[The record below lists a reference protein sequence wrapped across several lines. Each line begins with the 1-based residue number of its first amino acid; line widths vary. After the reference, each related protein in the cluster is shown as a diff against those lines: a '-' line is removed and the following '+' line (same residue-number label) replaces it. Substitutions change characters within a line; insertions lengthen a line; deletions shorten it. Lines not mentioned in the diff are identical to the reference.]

1 MPEAVVWEILCVHRM
16 TWLALFLSVLWA
28 LGSERVVKGLQV
40 CASVAAAASE
50 QQQLPNGALMNGS
63 ASHNAELSTGT
74 VLRALKVLL
83 DLTSD
88 TEVPATVEEAALDA
102 VGRLG
107 ASSAAASLFFTDEQ
121 QLAHD
126 VATLALGR
134 AGVRLCVAW
143 QLVHQFGLHNEALW
157 QDSCHAWDSSLAL
170 MLSAT
175 HIIRCACTCAVLLWM
190 PPMASRKSLWTIAD
204 AVQWMTGS
212 SERRIAALHALAS
225 VAAVPADGGL
235 SHLSANAEE
244 CFREAAFSATTSP
257 ATALLGFARQP
268 FPEMRIASFR
278 YSTGLN
284 IIRQKSFMKACY
296 GIARASFMLRLSSHH
311 AA

>member
-1 MPEAVVWEILCVHRM
+1 M

-28 LGSERVVKGLQV
+28 LGSERIVKGLQV

-50 QQQLPNGALMNGS
+50 QQQVPNGALMNGS
-63 ASHNAELSTGT
+63 ASHNAELSIETL
-74 VLRALKVLL
+74 LRALKVLL
-83 DLTSD
+83 DPTSD

-134 AGVRLCVAW
+134 AGVPLCVAW

-157 QDSCHAWDSSLAL
+157 QHSCHAWDSSLVL

-175 HIIRCACTCAVLLWM
+175 YTIPSACTCAVLLWM
-190 PPMASRKSLWTIAD
+190 P
-204 AVQWMTGS
+204 QWHQEKAYG
-212 SERRIAALHALAS
+212 
-225 VAAVPADGGL
+225 P
-235 SHLSANAEE
+235 
-244 CFREAAFSATTSP
+244 
-257 ATALLGFARQP
+257 LLTLCNG
-268 FPEMRIASFR
+268 
-278 YSTGLN
+278 
-284 IIRQKSFMKACY
+284 
-296 GIARASFMLRLSSHH
+296 
-311 AA
+311 